1 MENIAGVYNFKDQ
14 AVATEF
20 ARTKEFE
27 YRVQKVGT
35 NEWLYVSASNESVSQ
50 KYTNLQE
57 MQAVVN
63 MYARRYVSDRIISKN
78 MQVELVGQL

>member
-1 MENIAGVYNFKDQ
+1 MENIAGVYNFNDQ
-14 AVATEF
+14 TAATEF

-27 YRVQKVGT
+27 YRVQKVET

-50 KYTNLQE
+50 KYTNLQD

-63 MYARRYVSDRIISKN
+63 MYARRYVSTESYQKN
-78 MQVELVGQL
+78 MQGELVG